1 LYFLNHHVKGAQV
14 RTYTQLTQEQ
24 RYQIYALLKM
34 GHLQVE
40 IAGVIGVHKSTI
52 SREMRRN
59 RGQKGYRP
67 KQAHQFALNRR
78 KKARYRIEASTWI
91 LIETLI
97 RQEWSPEQISDW
109 LKDNYGLQISHEW
122 IYQYILMDKHAGGD
136 LHCHLRCQK
145 KRRKRYGSY
154 NRRGKI
160 KNRVSIDE
168 RPAIVDTRQRL
179 GDWEVDTIIGKGHR
193 HAIVSLTER
202 KSRLAL
208 LRKVERKT
216 AQDVADAVIELMKSL
231 PVRAHTITADNG
243 QEFADHERIAKE
255 LKTHIYFAHPYSSW
269 ERGTNENMNGLVRQY
284 FPKKCNFTTITETE
298 IEFVMERLNNR
309 PRKCLGF
316 KSPNQVFFNH
326 SPVVALGS

>member
-1 LYFLNHHVKGAQV
+1 M

-97 RQEWSPEQISDW
+97 RQEWSPEQVSDW

-136 LHCHLRCQK
+136 LHRHLRCQK

-202 KSRLAL
+202 KSRLAM

-255 LKTHIYFAHPYSSW
+255 LKTDIYFAHPYSSW
-269 ERGTNENMNGLVRQY
+269 ERGSNENMNGLVRQY
-284 FPKKCNFTTITETE
+284 FPKKCSFYTITETE

-326 SPVVALGS
+326 SSVVALGS

>member
-1 LYFLNHHVKGAQV
+1 
-14 RTYTQLTQEQ
+14 
-24 RYQIYALLKM
+24 LKA
-34 GHLQVE
+34 GHNQTD
-40 IAGVIGVHKSTI
+40 IARCIKVHKSTI
-52 SREMRRN
+52 CRELRRN

-67 KQAHQFALNRR
+67 KQAHQFAWNRR

-91 LIETLI
+91 LIEAAI
-97 RQEWSPEQISDW
+97 RQEWSPEQVSDW
-109 LKDNYGLQISHEW
+109 LKDNHDLQISHEW

-136 LHCHLRCQK
+136 LHRHLRCQK

-154 NRRGKI
+154 DRRGKL

-179 GDWEVDTIIGKGHR
+179 GDWEVDTIVGKGHR
-193 HAIVSLTER
+193 HAIVSLVER

-208 LRKVERKT
+208 LRKVENKT
-216 AQDVADAVIELMKSL
+216 AQAVADAVIELMKSL
-231 PVRAHTITADNG
+231 PVRTHTITADNG
-243 QEFADHERIAKE
+243 KEFADHERIAKV
-255 LKTHIYFAHPYSSW
+255 LNTDLYFAHPYSSW

-284 FPKKCNFTTITETE
+284 FPKKCSFATITETD

-326 SPVVALGS
+326 SSVVALRS

>member
-1 LYFLNHHVKGAQV
+1 M
-14 RTYTQLTQEQ
+14 RTYTQLTQVQ
-24 RYQIYALLKM
+24 RYQIYALLKA
-34 GHLQVE
+34 GHNQSE
-40 IAGVIGVHKSTI
+40 IAHFIRVRKSTI

-59 RGQKGYRP
+59 RGQRGYRP
-67 KQAHQFALNRR
+67 KQAHRFALIRR
-78 KKARYRIEASTWI
+78 KKARYRIDAPTWI
-91 LIETLI
+91 LIERLI
-97 RQEWSPEQISDW
+97 RQEWSPEQVSEW
-109 LKDNYGLQISHEW
+109 LKENCGLQISHEW
-122 IYQYILMDKHAGGD
+122 IYQYILMDKQAGGD
-136 LHCHLRCQK
+136 LHRHLRCQK

-154 NRRGKI
+154 DRRGKL

-216 AQDVADAVIELMKSL
+216 AQAVADAVIELMKSL
-231 PVRAHTITADNG
+231 PVRTHTITADNG
-243 QEFADHERIAKE
+243 KEFGDHERIARD
-255 LKTHIYFAHPYSSW
+255 LRTDVYFAHPYSSW
-269 ERGTNENMNGLVRQY
+269 ERATNENMNGLVRQY
-284 FPKKCNFTTITETE
+284 FPKKRSFATITEKE

-309 PRKCLGF
+309 PRKCLAF